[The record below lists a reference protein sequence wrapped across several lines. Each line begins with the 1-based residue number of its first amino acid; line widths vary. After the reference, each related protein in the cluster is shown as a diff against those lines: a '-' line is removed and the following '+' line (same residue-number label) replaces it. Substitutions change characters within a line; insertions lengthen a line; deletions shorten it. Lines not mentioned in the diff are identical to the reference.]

1 MQPPIPHHPD
11 RTPPQGT
18 GRSAILVAAPGAP
31 LPAPTVLDVEASGF
45 GRNSYPIEVGFVLP
59 NGHAYCSLV
68 KPEAHWTHWD
78 AQAEATHHIPRR
90 IVLERGL
97 PAQAVAHQLNLQL
110 AGQTVYSD
118 GWANDYTWLGAL
130 FDAAD
135 MSPHFKLENLRAL
148 LSDAEADQWHVVKA
162 QVTRERGAQRHRA
175 SADARLLQLTLLRLR
190 GHA

>member
-1 MQPPIPHHPD
+1 MD
-11 RTPPQGT
+11 RLSVRVF
-18 GRSAILVAAPGAP
+18 RSATAGGGAFVA
-31 LPAPTVLDVEASGF
+31 
-45 GRNSYPIEVGFVLP
+45 YEV
-59 NGHAYCSLV
+59 
-68 KPEAHWTHWD
+68 
-78 AQAEATHHIPRR
+78 PRM
-90 IVLERGL
+90 
-97 PAQAVAHQLNLQL
+97 PAQTVAYQLNYQL

-148 LSDAEADQWHVVKA
+148 LSDTEADQWHVVKA
-162 QVTRERGAQRHRA
+162 EVTRERGAQRHRA